1 MMIVLGASWDF
12 ELRVCMRCICI
23 ALAMWFVPLRMVLS
37 SQRWAL
43 ANGREESQALRLED
57 DRRLHGH
64 IPETRK
70 GAFGSL
76 SMLLKMWNTR
86 VSPGAPDVEAIGEK
100 KSPFTKWSQPGDPDH
115 EFCMS
120 R

>member
-1 MMIVLGASWDF
+1 MIVLCASWDF
-12 ELRVCMRCICI
+12 ELCVCMRCVCI
-23 ALAMWFVPLRMVLS
+23 ALAMGFVPLPMVLS

-86 VSPGAPDVEAIGEK
+86 VSPRALDVEAIGEEK
-100 KSPFTKWSQPGDPDH
+100 VAFYQMESAG
-115 EFCMS
+115 
-120 R
+120 